1 MIQPYRNLRASFYLR
16 TAAEEK
22 HTLKRTTII
31 LLTLI
36 LLAPSTAFSQTRNR
50 STSRQKSTTTTAAQR
65 VTQVRTQGATRVADQ
80 IKNLTKFMY
89 ILGGVTSSIAAVED
103 AARRS
108 GASPADQTA
117 QQKAIVRNTSQ
128 NIREGLDKLE
138 IDFRA
143 TPELQPFYI
152 KLAGVAAGA
161 ATAEERAAANQFD
174 AAGRQ
179 LLNVVNRLTD
189 VLLLMRTTE

>member
-1 MIQPYRNLRASFYLR
+1 
-16 TAAEEK
+16 
-22 HTLKRTTII
+22 LKRITII
-31 LLTLI
+31 FLTLV
-36 LLAPSTAFSQTRNR
+36 LLAPSTAFPQTRNR
-50 STSRQKSTTTTAAQR
+50 SSRPKKPATSASQR
-65 VTQVRTQGATRVADQ
+65 LAQVRTQGATRVADQ

-117 QQKAIVRNTSQ
+117 QSKAQVKANIQ
-128 NIREGLDKLE
+128 GIREGLDKLE

-143 TPELQPFYI
+143 TPELQPYYI

-161 ATAEERAAANQFD
+161 ASAEERAAANQFD

-189 VLLLMRTTE
+189 VLLMMRTTE